1 LRTEASEGVAM
12 AWMLNVPV
20 LLAGLTAVGQPE
32 RPEELVKAAVTAAGG
47 AETLAK
53 YPAGRVV
60 GKGTMTFAGVETAL
74 SFEQVYRVPGRFRT
88 VVRCEVQGQKWELVQ
103 VVDGATAKQTINGRV
118 VALNDPGLRE
128 LQLAVLLNEVAQLTP
143 LAADRRFVL
152 KTDKQ
157 LKGPDA
163 AGLIVHVKGYPEL
176 RLAFDRKAG
185 HLVRIAYKDTDPDT
199 AKEADTEIAFA
210 EFQTVSGLTRP
221 TRSVVTRGG
230 KPVADL
236 TVEKFTPLEKVDP
249 KVFTIED

>member
-1 LRTEASEGVAM
+1 M

-20 LLAGLTAVGQPE
+20 LVVGLAAGGQPE
-32 RPEELVKAAVTAAGG
+32 RPEEVVRAAVAAAGG

-74 SFEQVYRVPGRFRT
+74 TFEQVYRVPGRFRT
-88 VVRCEVQGQKWELVQ
+88 TVRCEVRGQMWELVQ

-118 VALNDPGLRE
+118 VALNEPGLRE

-143 LAADRRFVL
+143 LAADRRFGL
-152 KTDKQ
+152 KADRQ
-157 LKGPDA
+157 LKDPQL
-163 AGLIVHVKGYPEL
+163 AGVLVHVKGYPEL
-176 RLAFDRKAG
+176 RLAFDRKTG

-199 AKEADTEIAFA
+199 AKEAETEIAFA

-236 TVEKFTPLEKVDP
+236 TVEKFTPLEKVDT
-249 KVFTIED
+249 KVFTIEE